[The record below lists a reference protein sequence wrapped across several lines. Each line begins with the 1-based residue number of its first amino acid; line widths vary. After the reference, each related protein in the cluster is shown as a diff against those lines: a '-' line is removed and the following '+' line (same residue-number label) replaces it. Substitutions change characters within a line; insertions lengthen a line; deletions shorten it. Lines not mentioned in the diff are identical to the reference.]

1 MQLATCNLRSFRSVY
16 PGKRHFSPS
25 FGVLI
30 FAAIHKIFAAARK
43 IFAAIHIFID
53 FFKNVKPKI

>member
-1 MQLATCNLRSFRSVY
+1 MLDCTLPQCL
-16 PGKRHFSPS
+16 PGKRHFRPS

>member
-16 PGKRHFSPS
+16 PGKRHFRPS

-30 FAAIHKIFAAARK
+30 FAAIHKIFAAVHK
-43 IFAAIHIFID
+43 IFAAIHIFIESL
-53 FFKNVKPKI
+53 KM